1 MLSFFPNGKDRFDN
15 GAKVGQLLGSGQ
27 KQRAKAGAKARV
39 NALPCDLFEL
49 RLDCCNDPG
58 RERLGLRRK

>member
-1 MLSFFPNGKDRFDN
+1 MALRLGNCLAAGKS
-15 GAKVGQLLGSGQ
+15 SGQ